1 MLTTGLYDSIM
12 IQAQDAIRFLP
23 AEDKLNLA
31 LAVTTA
37 PKADDD
43 TCIMQTVVE
52 LKDALTTANDTI
64 AALQAKVHA
73 NGTNVNP

>member
-37 PKADDD
+37 PKVDDD
-43 TCIMQTVVE
+43 SCVMQTVVE

-64 AALQAKVHA
+64 AALQAKVRAH
-73 NGTNVNP
+73 GTNVNP